1 VTDYQTFLESKRH
14 TVSDSGVAVMPEAVH
29 PKLFDWQKQI
39 VLWALRKGRAA
50 VFLDTGLG
58 KTFIQLEWARI
69 LGHPTL
75 IVAPLSVARQTVR
88 EALKLGMEVRYVRGQ
103 NDVTPD
109 HKLWITN
116 YEMVESFDLSWFGS
130 VVLDESSIL
139 KAIDGKTRKKLTSL
153 CRQTPYKLCCTAT
166 PAPNDYTEI
175 GNHAEFLGICT
186 IPEMLATFFINANKE
201 HTLQYGD
208 ETYRKK
214 GSNKGGTEWRIKHH
228 AEERFFE
235 WLSSWA
241 ITMTKPS
248 DLGYDDD
255 GFILPELRLHPVF
268 VETQYKGDQLF
279 FTGLHGIADRADTRR
294 STLDKRMDAL
304 KGLVNTQGE
313 AYNIGHEQ
321 KRIHAAVDSGSPGT
335 YQELSREDEGRPEC
349 QAEGIVRAGGV
360 AKNSSVSAGQGLAT
374 IQSGETK
381 GSTAQKIQPV
391 GLTVRRDNGEAATS
405 LCNLRALGHE
415 QAPILPGIGPLSCTE
430 ACARGTLSELQSG
443 ARQVQ
448 GQSSTIKECRGVYR
462 EQWVIWC
469 GLDAEQRAVEKL
481 LGDDCL
487 SIYGILHPDE
497 KERRL
502 LSWLDGERPFLVS
515 KPRVCGFGLNL
526 QQSHKMAFLGLND
539 SWETFYQAVR
549 REWRYGQTEPVDVHI
564 IMSDVEAEIYQNV
577 MRKDAMA
584 KRLREKLIE
593 QINKYERKEL
603 GMSSELTTDYKE
615 VDRKGNGWMAMMGDS
630 CERLKE
636 LATDSIDLSV
646 YSPPFADLYTYTASD
661 RDLGNSRGW
670 DEFFGH
676 YRFIIREVLRVTK
689 PGRLT
694 CVHTSDIPAIAQ
706 KDGYIG
712 VKDFP
717 GAVIRAYEQEGWI
730 FTGRCFVQKNPQAQ
744 AIRVKSK
751 ALLFVQMRKDSTD
764 SRPALV
770 DQVLLFKKPGDN
782 AVPVSPV
789 ANGEL
794 DNEGW
799 IEWAHGIW
807 LGIHE
812 TETLQYSRARGADDE
827 KHICPLQLGTIERC
841 IKLYSNP
848 GETVLTPF
856 GGIGSEA
863 YMALKL
869 GRKAVLIELKPEYFN
884 VAIQNLKAAE
894 ASRTDMFSMVPDG
907 S

>member
-1 VTDYQTFLESKRH
+1 
-14 TVSDSGVAVMPEAVH
+14 MPEAVH
-29 PKLFDWQKQI
+29 PQLFDWQKQI

-69 LGHPTL
+69 LGHPAL

-88 EALKLGMEVRYVRGQ
+88 EALKLGLEVRYVRGQ

-139 KAIDGKTRKKLTSL
+139 KAIDGKTRKKLTNL
-153 CRQTPYKLCCTAT
+153 CRNTPYKLCCTAT

-304 KGLVNTQGE
+304 K
-313 AYNIGHEQ
+313 
-321 KRIHAAVDSGSPGT
+321 
-335 YQELSREDEGRPEC
+335 
-349 QAEGIVRAGGV
+349 
-360 AKNSSVSAGQGLAT
+360 AT
-374 IQSGETK
+374 INGSGE
-381 GSTAQKIQPV
+381 
-391 GLTVRRDNGEAATS
+391 
-405 LCNLRALGHE
+405 
-415 QAPILPGIGPLSCTE
+415 
-430 ACARGTLSELQSG
+430 
-443 ARQVQ
+443 
-448 GQSSTIKECRGVYR
+448 
-462 EQWVIWC
+462 QWIIWT
-469 GLDAEQRAVEKL
+469 GLDSESKAAKRAFPDAAEVC
-481 LGDDCL
+481 GDD
-487 SIYGILHPDE
+487 SPDYKSTSFE
-497 KERRL
+497 G
-502 LSWLDGERPFLVS
+502 SQDGNVPVLITKCRIG
-515 KPRVCGFGLNL
+515 GFGMNF
-526 QQSHKMAFLGLND
+526 QNAHKMAFLGLND

-584 KRLREKLIE
+584 KRLRTKLIE

-615 VDRKGNGWMAMMGDS
+615 DDRKGNGWTAMMGDS

-730 FTGRCFVQKNPQAQ
+730 FIGRCFVQKNPQAQ

-894 ASRTDMFSMVPDG
+894 ASRVDMFSQAPDG

>member
-1 VTDYQTFLESKRH
+1 
-14 TVSDSGVAVMPEAVH
+14 VSDYHAFLDTKKHRTADTGISVMPEAVQS
-29 PKLFDWQKQI
+29 KLFEWQREI

-50 VFLDTGLG
+50 IFLDTGLG
-58 KTFIQLEWARI
+58 KPFIQLEWARI
-69 LGHPTL
+69 LGHPAL

-88 EALKLGMEVRYVRGQ
+88 EALKLGVEVRYVRGQ
-103 NDVTPD
+103 SDVTPD

-139 KAIDGKTRKKLTSL
+139 KAIDGKTRKKLTNL
-153 CRQTPYKLCCTAT
+153 CRATPYKLCCTAT

-201 HTLQYGD
+201 HTLQYGG

-248 DLGYDDD
+248 DLGYDDG

-279 FTGLHGIADRADTRR
+279 FTGLHGIADRAATRR

-304 KGLVNTQGE
+304 KAAVNGSGEQWIIWTGLDSESKAAKG
-313 AYNIGHEQ
+313 AFP
-321 KRIHAAVDSGSPGT
+321 HAAEVCGDDSPD
-335 YQELSREDEGRPEC
+335 Y
-349 QAEGIVRAGGV
+349 
-360 AKNSSVSAGQGLAT
+360 KAT
-374 IQSGETK
+374 TF
-381 GSTAQKIQPV
+381 
-391 GLTVRRDNGEAATS
+391 EAFQD
-405 LCNLRALGHE
+405 GKV
-415 QAPILPGIGPLSCTE
+415 PILVTKTKVG
-430 ACARGTLSELQSG
+430 
-443 ARQVQ
+443 
-448 GQSSTIKECRGVYR
+448 
-462 EQWVIWC
+462 
-469 GLDAEQRAVEKL
+469 
-481 LGDDCL
+481 
-487 SIYGILHPDE
+487 
-497 KERRL
+497 
-502 LSWLDGERPFLVS
+502 
-515 KPRVCGFGLNL
+515 GFGMNF
-526 QQSHKMAFLGLND
+526 QNAHKMAFLGLND
-539 SWETFYQAVR
+539 SWEAFYQAVR

-603 GMSSELTTDYKE
+603 GMSSELATDYKE
-615 VDRKGNGWMAMMGDS
+615 DDRRGNGWTAMMGDS

-636 LATDSIDLSV
+636 LATDSIDMSV

-661 RDLGNSRGW
+661 RDLGNCRGW

-676 YRFIIREVLRVTK
+676 YRFIIQEVLRVTK

-812 TETLQYSRARGADDE
+812 TETLQYSRARGVDDE

-894 ASRTDMFSMVPDG
+894 MSRIDLFSMVSDG

>member
-1 VTDYQTFLESKRH
+1 
-14 TVSDSGVAVMPEAVH
+14 VSDYHAFLDTKKHRTADTGISVMPEAVQS
-29 PKLFDWQKQI
+29 KLFEWQREI

-50 VFLDTGLG
+50 IFLDTGLG

-69 LGHPTL
+69 LGHPAL

-88 EALKLGMEVRYVRGQ
+88 EALKLGVEVRYVRGQ
-103 NDVTPD
+103 SDVTPD

-139 KAIDGKTRKKLTSL
+139 KAIDGKTRKKLTNL
-153 CRQTPYKLCCTAT
+153 CRATPYKLCCTAT

-201 HTLQYGD
+201 HTLQYGG

-248 DLGYDDD
+248 DLGYDDG

-279 FTGLHGIADRADTRR
+279 FTGLHGIADRAATRR

-304 KGLVNTQGE
+304 KAAVNGSGEQWIIWTGLDSESKAAKG
-313 AYNIGHEQ
+313 AFP
-321 KRIHAAVDSGSPGT
+321 HAAEVCGDDSPD
-335 YQELSREDEGRPEC
+335 Y
-349 QAEGIVRAGGV
+349 
-360 AKNSSVSAGQGLAT
+360 KAT
-374 IQSGETK
+374 TF
-381 GSTAQKIQPV
+381 
-391 GLTVRRDNGEAATS
+391 EAFQD
-405 LCNLRALGHE
+405 GKV
-415 QAPILPGIGPLSCTE
+415 PILVTKTKVG
-430 ACARGTLSELQSG
+430 
-443 ARQVQ
+443 
-448 GQSSTIKECRGVYR
+448 
-462 EQWVIWC
+462 
-469 GLDAEQRAVEKL
+469 
-481 LGDDCL
+481 
-487 SIYGILHPDE
+487 
-497 KERRL
+497 
-502 LSWLDGERPFLVS
+502 
-515 KPRVCGFGLNL
+515 GFGMNF
-526 QQSHKMAFLGLND
+526 QNAHKMAFLGLND
-539 SWETFYQAVR
+539 SWEAFYQAVR

-603 GMSSELTTDYKE
+603 GMSSELATDYKE
-615 VDRKGNGWMAMMGDS
+615 DDRRGNGWTAMMGDS

-636 LATDSIDLSV
+636 LATDSIDMSV

-661 RDLGNSRGW
+661 RDLGNCRGW

-676 YRFIIREVLRVTK
+676 YRFIIQEVLRVTK

-812 TETLQYSRARGADDE
+812 TETLQYSRARGVDDE

-894 ASRTDMFSMVPDG
+894 MSRIDLFSMVSDG

>member
-1 VTDYQTFLESKRH
+1 MADNFDFSTF
-14 TVSDSGVAVMPEAVH
+14 
-29 PKLFDWQKQI
+29 Q
-39 VLWALRKGRAA
+39 
-50 VFLDTGLG
+50 
-58 KTFIQLEWARI
+58 
-69 LGHPTL
+69 
-75 IVAPLSVARQTVR
+75 
-88 EALKLGMEVRYVRGQ
+88 
-103 NDVTPD
+103 
-109 HKLWITN
+109 
-116 YEMVESFDLSWFGS
+116 S

-139 KAIDGKTRKKLTSL
+139 KAIDGKTRRKLTSL
-153 CRQTPYKLCCTAT
+153 CKHIPYRLCCTAT

-201 HTLQYGD
+201 HTLQYG
-208 ETYRKK
+208 ELTYRKK

-235 WLSSWA
+235 WLASWA

-294 STLDKRMDAL
+294 ATLGKRMEAL
-304 KGLVNTQGE
+304 RGVVNG
-313 AYNIGHEQ
+313 
-321 KRIHAAVDSGSPGT
+321 
-335 YQELSREDEGRPEC
+335 
-349 QAEGIVRAGGV
+349 
-360 AKNSSVSAGQGLAT
+360 
-374 IQSGETK
+374 SGEQWIIWT
-381 GSTAQKIQPV
+381 
-391 GLTVRRDNGEAATS
+391 GLDSESKAAKQAFPHATEVCGEHTPDYKAVS
-405 LCNLRALGHE
+405 FE
-415 QAPILPGIGPLSCTE
+415 QFQDGQIPILVTKPKIG
-430 ACARGTLSELQSG
+430 
-443 ARQVQ
+443 
-448 GQSSTIKECRGVYR
+448 
-462 EQWVIWC
+462 
-469 GLDAEQRAVEKL
+469 
-481 LGDDCL
+481 
-487 SIYGILHPDE
+487 
-497 KERRL
+497 
-502 LSWLDGERPFLVS
+502 
-515 KPRVCGFGLNL
+515 GFGMNF
-526 QQSHKMAFLGLND
+526 QNAHKMAFLGLND

-549 REWRYGQTEPVDVHI
+549 RQWRYGQTSPVDVHI
-564 IMSDVEAEIYQNV
+564 IMSDVEQEIYQNV

-584 KRLREKLIE
+584 HRLRSKLIE
-593 QINKYERKEL
+593 QINKYERREL
-603 GMSSELTTDYKE
+603 GMESDLTVDYGE
-615 VDRKGNGWMAMMGDS
+615 TTQHGDGWMAMLGDS
-630 CERLKE
+630 CQRLKE
-636 LATDSIDLSV
+636 MATDSIDLSV

-661 RDLGNSRGW
+661 RDLGNCRDW
-670 DEFFGH
+670 DEFFAH
-676 YRFIIREVLRVTK
+676 YRFIIQEVLRVTK
-689 PGRLT
+689 VGRLT
-694 CVHTSDIPAIAQ
+694 CVHTSDIPAIGQ

-717 GAVIRAYEQEGWI
+717 GAVIRAYEQEGWV

-782 AVPVSPV
+782 AIPVSPV

-794 DNEGW
+794 DNEKW

-869 GRKAVLIELKPEYFN
+869 NRKAILIELKPEYFN
-884 VAIQNLKAAE
+884 VAIQNLKAVAL
-894 ASRTDMFSMVPDG
+894 SKSDLFSGVAM
-907 S
+907 